1 MEDMEAWRDHP
12 NVDIIDN
19 SSKISRLNDLVV
31 KRIGIDVGN
40 RWTQEIF
47 LNQTIDK
54 FQVCVF
60 FRFQLN
66 SQKVKFVV
74 SGMYPGSAFTVKF
87 TDFQVCHD
95 NTY

>member
-47 LNQTIDK
+47 LNQTIGK
-54 FQVCVF
+54 FHVCVF
-60 FRFQLN
+60 FRFQPN
-66 SQKVKFVV
+66 S
-74 SGMYPGSAFTVKF
+74 
-87 TDFQVCHD
+87 
-95 NTY
+95 